1 MVESLERR
9 IRAEIARSD
18 VPRDVVEKDYAIG
31 YVLAGVC
38 AVPDLNSRLV
48 FKGGTALRK
57 AYFKDYRFSEDLDF
71 ALERPEAGFDFQA
84 TIVRIE
90 QDLVAQGY
98 EVRSTVNAEA
108 VVNKAFIGFV
118 GAEYDAGLSPHR
130 DKVFR
135 VKIEV
140 DTRPPEGAGLEVSS
154 VSSFGFQL
162 RLQHHDLPTLFAG
175 KLAAVIAR
183 RYTKGRDL
191 YDLLWYLQH
200 PSRVEP
206 NVPMLAHA
214 LRQTFTSQDAV
225 DAAAW
230 PGVVFERL
238 SRVAWADARADVER
252 FLERPAEVELLQFA
266 TFERLLRQRI
276 QDRAK

>member
-1 MVESLERR
+1 MISLVGSRPPEADGVNLMREYLQ
-9 IRAEIARSD
+9 A
-18 VPRDVVEKDYAIG
+18 V
-31 YVLAGVC
+31 VLASLQDSK
-38 AVPDLNSRLV
+38 AFLPLA
-48 FKGGTALRK
+48 FHGGTCLRFLYRI
-57 AYFKDYRFSEDLDF
+57 ARFSEDLDF
-71 ALERPEAGFDFQA
+71 ALERPEAGFDFLSV
-84 TIVRIE
+84 IVRIE
-90 QDLVAQGY
+90 RDLVAQGY
-98 EVRSTVNAEA
+98 EVRSTVNAET

-154 VSSFGFQL
+154 LSSFGFQL

-183 RYTKGRDL
+183 QYTKGRDL

-206 NVPMLAHA
+206 NVTMLAHA
-214 LRQTFTSQDAV
+214 LRQTFTDQAAV

-230 PGVVFERL
+230 PGVVLEHL
-238 SRVAWADARADVER
+238 SKVAWADARADVER
-252 FLERPAEVELLQFA
+252 FLERPAEVELLEFA
-266 TFERLLRQRI
+266 TFERLLRRRI
-276 QDRAK
+276 EDRAK